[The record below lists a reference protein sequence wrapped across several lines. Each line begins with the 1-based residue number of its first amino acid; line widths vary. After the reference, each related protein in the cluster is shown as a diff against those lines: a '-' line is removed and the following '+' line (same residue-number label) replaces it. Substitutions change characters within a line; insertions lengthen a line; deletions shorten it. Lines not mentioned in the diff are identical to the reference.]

1 MKGSKRMRQRQ
12 EETGFSAW
20 HLVLIFLVAVAVCGV
35 FFSLGYVV
43 GYNHRPAMPSTE
55 TETVAPGGNIP
66 PTVNPPQNAS
76 GQSSASSLT
85 TESLP
90 ATPSMA
96 PPAVRPKPQPQSEA
110 QEQAHPASKPVATAR
125 ARKKTE
131 REKAAPAKRQAEQPV
146 VHHAAKVR
154 RGRYAVQVIASRTRA
169 DAVTLLRLL
178 EARHYPVFLAPPT
191 RGQTGRKLYRVQVGP
206 FTTRTQAQRAL
217 HELENDGFKPFVVH
231 Q

>member
-1 MKGSKRMRQRQ
+1 MRQRQ
-12 EETGFSAW
+12 EEKGSSAW

-43 GYNHRPAMPSTE
+43 GYNHRPARASTE

-66 PTVNPPQNAS
+66 PTVNAPQSAS
-76 GQSSASSLT
+76 GQSSASSMT

-96 PPAVRPKPQPQSEA
+96 PPAVRPKPQPQAET
-110 QEQAHPASKPVATAR
+110 QEKAHPASKPVVTVR
-125 ARKKTE
+125 ARKKPE
-131 REKAAPAKRQAEQPV
+131 REKAAPAKRQPEHHV
-146 VHHAAKVR
+146 VHHATEVR
-154 RGRYAVQVIASRTRA
+154 RGRYAVQVIASRTKA

-178 EARHYPVFLAPPT
+178 EDRHYPVFLAPPA
-191 RGQTGRKLYRVQVGP
+191 RGQAGRKLYRVQVGP
-206 FTTRTQAQRAL
+206 FTTRTQARRAL